1 MLFSFPSQIDRTEE
15 SFFVDINQLD
25 EFCREKKIVDWF
37 ETSAKEGTG
46 IYEAYRVLVH
56 KVNNNLYGM
65 HACTTWVEAWST
77 VLSTSGPRPLVDH
90 KIFTYSAPS
99 L

>member
-1 MLFSFPSQIDRTEE
+1 MLFSFPSQIDHTEE

-77 VLSTSGPRPLVDH
+77 VREYFVN
-90 KIFTYSAPS
+90 
-99 L
+99 